1 MLFLTLTKVNT
12 KAVKHLIIFS
22 SAVLL
27 ASLMGCIE
35 GNDDSIRPLQ
45 AYYKPV
51 YANKQD
57 LFRIKVQ
64 AAKPLSNPG
73 RIYLKDKL
81 LIINERF
88 QGFHIIDNTDPA
100 DPKPLLFLEVPGA
113 VNMAM
118 QGQYLYADNITD
130 LLTIDLGDLQ
140 QIREVNRQ
148 KNTFTGNQNYP
159 PFRDVGFECVDAS
172 RGVVV
177 GWEEAPMP
185 ATKPE
190 CWR

>member
-1 MLFLTLTKVNT
+1 M
-12 KAVKHLIIFS
+12 KHSIIFLLL
-22 SAVLL
+22 AVL
-27 ASLMGCIE
+27 ASLSGCVE
-35 GNDDSIRPLQ
+35 SMDDAAPPLQ
-45 AYYKPV
+45 AYYKPI

-57 LFRIKVQ
+57 LYRIKVH
-64 AAKPLSNPG
+64 AARPLNNPG
-73 RIYLKDKL
+73 RIYLKDKF

-88 QGFHIIDNTDPA
+88 QGFHVIDNTDPA
-100 DPKPLLFLEVPGA
+100 EPKPLLFLEVPGA

-130 LLTIDLGDLQ
+130 LLTIDMGNLQ
-140 QIREVNRQ
+140 QIKEVNR
-148 KNTFTGNQNYP
+148 KKDTFKGNQNYP

-185 ATKPE
+185 STRPE